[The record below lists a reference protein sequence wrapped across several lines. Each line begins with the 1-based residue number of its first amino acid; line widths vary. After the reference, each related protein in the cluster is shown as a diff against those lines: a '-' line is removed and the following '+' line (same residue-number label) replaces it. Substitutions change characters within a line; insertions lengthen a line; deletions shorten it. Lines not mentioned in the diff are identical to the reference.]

1 MKFFQHRTAWI
12 AAGLVLLMA
21 ATRFNHFGTAFAL
34 PDASLAVFFLGGL
47 YLAKFPRASV
57 LLLTALLLEAG
68 AVDYYATAVQGISDW
83 CITPAYGF
91 LIPAYASLW
100 FTGRW
105 FARHHTMEGRGLV
118 WLAVSAWGAS
128 SLAFVLSNAGFY
140 LFSGRFA
147 DMAVTEYVS
156 RVSEYYG
163 SYVSV
168 AMFCIG
174 CAVVAQMMFSILRRD
189 KIQHGSPAA

>member
-1 MKFFQHRTAWI
+1 MKFSQHRTAWI
-12 AAGLVLLMA
+12 AAGLILLMA

-47 YLAKFPRASV
+47 YLAKSSRAAV
-57 LLLTALLLEAG
+57 ALFAALLLEAG
-68 AVDYYATAVQGISDW
+68 AVDYHATAVQGISDW

-91 LIPAYASLW
+91 LVPAYASLW
-100 FTGRW
+100 LAGRW
-105 FARHHTMEGRGLV
+105 FARHHIMEGKGLA

-147 DMAVTEYVS
+147 DMAVAEYVS

-163 SYVSV
+163 SYVLV
-168 AMFCIG
+168 AMFYVG
-174 CAVVAQMMFSILRRD
+174 CAVVAQMMFALLHRD
-189 KIQHGSPAA
+189 ATQHGSPAA

>member
-12 AAGLVLLMA
+12 VAGLVLLMA
-21 ATRFNHFGTAFAL
+21 ATRFDHFGTAFAL

-47 YLAKFPRASV
+47 YLAKFSRAAAALFV
-57 LLLTALLLEAG
+57 VLLLEAG
-68 AVDYYATAVQGISDW
+68 AVDYYATAVQGVSDW

-100 FTGRW
+100 FAGCW
-105 FARHHTMEGRGLV
+105 FARHHTMEGKGLV
-118 WLAVSAWGAS
+118 WLALSVWGAS
-128 SLAFVLSNAGFY
+128 SLAFILSNTGFY

-147 DMAVTEYVS
+147 DMAVTEYVA

-163 SYVSV
+163 SYILV
-168 AMFCIG
+168 AMLYVG
-174 CAVVAQMMFSILRRD
+174 CAVVVQMMFTILFGGRTQR
-189 KIQHGSPAA
+189 GSSAA